1 MNGPVFVSLYARHVD
16 QEKSERNS
24 RGRGAH
30 GKDDDANGPAVDE
43 LVIPLIIFRL
53 IDDFRR
59 KVTWRPT
66 HRLHDTQRTVSFAK
80 HQGEAKRDKP

>member
-1 MNGPVFVSLYARHVD
+1 MRTDVD
-16 QEKSERNS
+16 QDKSERKS
-24 RGRGAH
+24 RGAH

-43 LVIPLIIFRL
+43 LVIPLVVFRL

-66 HRLHDTQRTVSFAK
+66 HRLHDTQRAVSFAK
-80 HQGEAKRDKP
+80 HPDTAKRDKP